1 MLLKGISRDNIIK
14 LPGRGGAKIFE
25 SLDRL
30 LCCWGGRPKKLKIL
44 VDCFSL

>member
-1 MLLKGISRDNIIK
+1 MLLKGISRDNIIN
-14 LPGRGGAKIFE
+14 LSGRGAKIFE